1 MANISF
7 KLKEI
12 GSWRWR
18 RLVGRISQITLF
30 SVTSGLGLRL
40 SRQGDT
46 HVIAY
51 RKSPMPRTAEP
62 TSRTYPIP
70 PVHRLP
76 LTGHRERLC
85 LKLLLA
91 CFFFFF
97 CLVLLPQTG
106 RGAKWYKFHEVA
118 DYGSLPNF
126 DPNFISPA
134 PTINLLQT
142 PSINAAGHVVFTAA
156 GGDAQHEFKQVV
168 FRGGVGSGLDE
179 IVNTTQSALS
189 YIGPECTINDL
200 GDVAFWGKT
209 NQSPTGADTT
219 VVRYR
224 ESTQNFTTIASGAW
238 TGNSQNATFKNV
250 KGASIN
256 NAGAVAFKATPFNDT
271 GLHHIVAGTGGSN
284 WTYVDVDVPTN
295 QNSGYRY
302 PLMRVDSPTLDVLRY
317 RYTAGYP
324 FATYVKGGS
333 LNPVTIAASPSSQF
347 EWVPQFGSI
356 RNTGGVSFVADPV
369 GPTEW
374 GVYVGAGGAPMLHA
388 DTNGEFEYFGQ
399 TAASSAGV
407 AFYAKKDLGGW
418 GVYTGPNALQDK
430 VLAQGDSIPGHPT
443 AVSSIDLYPTAMND
457 RGQIAMRVLFED
469 STQKIIRADPFILH
483 NVSEWWMAI
492 AAIKTDG
499 DASMSQMV
507 EFAPGNE
514 SLAFDFAFPADTGNL
529 VVSLGGNVLAEI
541 GPTDGVS
548 DDLTR
553 FETEVDLAALF
564 PEGTAE
570 ALLEFQLYSND
581 ATAGLYLDNIHF
593 ASLENG
599 DFATGDLYAWQS
611 SFIEGDGVG
620 VAVNPYGPS
629 PAVPEPATLLLAL
642 FGLALVP
649 RKRRR

>member
-1 MANISF
+1 
-7 KLKEI
+7 
-12 GSWRWR
+12 
-18 RLVGRISQITLF
+18 
-30 SVTSGLGLRL
+30 
-40 SRQGDT
+40 
-46 HVIAY
+46 
-51 RKSPMPRTAEP
+51 MPRTAEP
-62 TSRTYPIP
+62 TCRTYPIP
-70 PVHRLP
+70 HVHPLA

-85 LKLLLA
+85 LTLLLA
-91 CFFFFF
+91 AFFF
-97 CLVLLPQTG
+97 CLLLLPQTV
-106 RGAKWYKFHEVA
+106 RGANWYAFHQVA

-126 DPNFISPA
+126 DPNWNSPA
-134 PTINLLQT
+134 PNINLLQT
-142 PSINAAGHVVFTAA
+142 PSINAAGQVVFTAA

-179 IVNTTQSALS
+179 IVNTTQSTLS

-200 GDVAFWGKT
+200 GDVAFWGET
-209 NQSPTGADTT
+209 SQSSNGADTT

-256 NAGAVAFKATPFNDT
+256 NAGAVAFAATPFNDT

-284 WTYVDVDVPTN
+284 WTYVDVDIPTN
-295 QNSGYRY
+295 QNTGYRY
-302 PLMRVDSPTLDVLRY
+302 PLMRVESPTLDVLRY
-317 RYTAGYP
+317 KAVYP

-333 LNPVTIAASPSSQF
+333 LNPVTIALSPSSQF

-369 GPTEW
+369 GPTQW

-418 GVYTGPNALQDK
+418 GVYTGPSSIQDK
-430 VLAQGDSIPGHPT
+430 VLAEGESILGHPT
-443 AVSSIDLYPTAMND
+443 TVSSIDLYPTAMND
-457 RGQIAMRVLFED
+457 KGQIAMRVLFED
-469 STQKIIRADPFILH
+469 STQKIIRADPFFLQNI
-483 NVSEWWMAI
+483 SEAWMAM
-492 AAIKTDG
+492 AAIKTEG
-499 DASMSQMV
+499 DASMFQLV

-514 SLAFDFAFPADTGNL
+514 SLAFDFAFPAETGNL
-529 VVSLGGNVLAEI
+529 VVSLGGQVLVELNAL
-541 GPTDGVS
+541 DGVA

-564 PEGTAE
+564 PEGTSQ

-581 ATAGLYLDNIHF
+581 ATAGLYLDNILF

-599 DFATGDLYAWQS
+599 DFATGDLSAWQS

-642 FGLALVP
+642 VGLTLLP
-649 RKRRR
+649 RRRRR